1 MKDFGWLCPHP
12 NIFGHRR
19 SLSLIFHFFTIHSSF
34 KNMTLETQKKNLIF
48 RRLSLALIILLISV
62 LQNTNGYFP
71 QIFGIRAL
79 LLIPAVVCIGMY
91 ERDMWGL
98 ILGLFAGALWD
109 VFASGASFNALFLMS
124 AGFICGTLINTIMR
138 NNIVTASILSFIFS
152 ALYNIAYWLFHFVF
166 TKLDSAF
173 FMLWRYYL
181 PGIVYTTVFVPII
194 FIAVRAVEKKFS
206 EE

>member
-1 MKDFGWLCPHP
+1 M
-12 NIFGHRR
+12 
-19 SLSLIFHFFTIHSSF
+19 TI
-34 KNMTLETQKKNLIF
+34 ETQKKNLIF

-62 LQNTNGYFP
+62 LQSTDGYFP
-71 QIFGIRAL
+71 QVFGIRAL
-79 LLIPAVVCIGMY
+79 LLIPAVVCIAMY
-91 ERDMWGL
+91 ERDIWGM
-98 ILGLFAGALWD
+98 IFGIFAGALWD

-173 FMLWRYYL
+173 FILWRYYL

-194 FIAVRAVEKKFS
+194 FIIIRAVEKKFT